1 MIRTKL
7 FMALAL
13 TGFGAAALGINAS
26 LPGPA
31 PPRLPPR
38 VEAASAPV
46 VMLRAMEVP
55 EASQEVMLDPV
66 TIYSR
71 SPARRLAVAAPALVP
86 CSDWRTMASGPSGRG
101 VRALCVP
108 GSRPPTSQ
116 AQ

>member
-7 FMALAL
+7 FMALTL

-38 VEAASAPV
+38 AEVASAPIATLGV
-46 VMLRAMEVP
+46 IEVP
-55 EASQEVMLDPV
+55 EASREVTLDPV
-66 TIYSR
+66 TIY
-71 SPARRLAVAAPALVP
+71 ARVPTRRTAAVAQELVP
-86 CSDWRTMASGPSGRG
+86 CSDWRAMASGPSERG

-108 GSRPPTSQ
+108 GSRPQ
-116 AQ
+116 

>member
-7 FMALAL
+7 FMAFTL

-38 VEAASAPV
+38 AEAVYAPV
-46 VMLRAMEVP
+46 VALRAVEVP
-55 EASQEVMLDPV
+55 EVSREVMLGPV

-71 SPARRLAVAAPALVP
+71 PPARRARVAPALVP
-86 CSDWRTMASGPSGRG
+86 CSDWRAMASGPSGRG

-108 GSRPPTSQ
+108 GSQPPTSQ
-116 AQ
+116 AR